1 MDGWGER
8 CSLWEVISIRSK
20 IQTKICIFLHTLE
33 AEMNQIIGVT
43 ELQRR
48 FRAVFEDV
56 TKNHVPYVLT
66 RGSKPQA
73 VLIPYDEYMRYQAQK
88 KETEDQRYERLMKRM
103 QELNA
108 HFSDE
113 EVAADVEAAI
123 QEVRA
128 ERRARKAAGNI
139 KA

>member
-1 MDGWGER
+1 
-8 CSLWEVISIRSK
+8 
-20 IQTKICIFLHTLE
+20 
-33 AEMNQIIGVT
+33 MNQIIGVT

-56 TKNHVPYVLT
+56 TKNHVPYILT

-73 VLIPYDEYMRYQAQK
+73 VLIPYDEYVKYQAQK
-88 KETEDQRYERLMKRM
+88 KETEDQRYDRLMKRM

-113 EVAADVEAAI
+113 EVEADVESVL

-128 ERRARKAAGNI
+128 ERRARKATEKI
-139 KA
+139 KT

>member
-1 MDGWGER
+1 
-8 CSLWEVISIRSK
+8 
-20 IQTKICIFLHTLE
+20 
-33 AEMNQIIGVT
+33 MNQIIGVT

-73 VLIPYDEYMRYQAQK
+73 VLIPYDEYVKYMKFSDEEANRK
-88 KETEDQRYERLMKRM
+88 FDKMMKRLSV
-103 QELNA
+103 LNA

-113 EVAADVEAAI
+113 EVERDVEEAI
-123 QEVRA
+123 QEVR
-128 ERRARKAAGNI
+128 KAKRQKQG
-139 KA
+139 K

>member
-1 MDGWGER
+1 MF
-8 CSLWEVISIRSK
+8 VM
-20 IQTKICIFLHTLE
+20 E
-33 AEMNQIIGVT
+33 AEMNQMIGVT

-48 FRAVFEDV
+48 FRAVFDDV
-56 TKNHVPYVLT
+56 TKNGTPYVLM
-66 RGSKPQA
+66 RGSKAEA
-73 VLIPYDEYMRYQAQK
+73 VLISYEEYVMYQTQK
-88 KETEDQRYERLMKRM
+88 KETEERRYERLMKRM

-113 EVAADVEAAI
+113 EVEADVEAAI

-128 ERRARKAAGNI
+128 EKRAGKAAAQS